1 MANPPEQPL
10 LRLGAATPIA
20 RRAGGRISIPR
31 KFGPGEH
38 AQTPAGQK
46 LTRLSEQLDTNT
58 PALQLR
64 ADPDALA
71 PERLLVFEL
80 TGGILKFEQSV
91 RLVPGLE
98 FLGAEDL
105 DEDDF
110 DKNPAVYLMVPSE
123 GALRNIVTLW
133 RGWQRDGTVPPGFS
147 AWKTMLSQLRNI
159 RPWGPQDRIA
169 PEDIDVLT
177 AEIEAGQPTVRVE
190 IELVF
195 RENAEVAER
204 EARASVAAVRGT
216 IISSSRIV
224 GAGYHAL
231 LTDIPAAALRD
242 ALARDPAGLAG
253 SEAILQIRP
262 QSIFQSVSLEEVPGF
277 TSGGAPNLAGDP
289 IAAVFDAVPLSQ
301 HPLLAGAL
309 SVDDP
314 FGLEPLAVGPRK
326 HGTAMA
332 SAVVHGDLNHGWDR
346 PLERPVHFV
355 NMLYA
360 TADPAHPERFP
371 DRLPADMFEE
381 ALVRMRE
388 GDDATAPHVIV
399 INASLGDPNKPF
411 ANRISGWARV
421 VDYLA
426 SKYGVLFVISAG
438 NHHAYIETQD
448 MTASAFEALDMP
460 QKIRVALR
468 ASASQITKRRIL
480 APAEAINA
488 ITVGALHADHYV
500 YPHPVSPPTFDLW
513 SETGLSTISSGLG
526 PGYGGA
532 TKPEILAPGGRH
544 YVRVHPAGDN
554 HRLQPLTANAA
565 NFGGIAVAAPPT
577 ATSLS
582 SNVVA
587 RTVGTSVAAALATG
601 VAARAHEALEAAYP
615 DFVGLPSAQRAVLL
629 KALLVHG
636 ARWTEARDLLIE
648 ILGPAD
654 NKKHYRQKDN
664 VRRYIG
670 FGAYDPELIV
680 NCANDRATL
689 WAVGTLN
696 SDQGK
701 RFRIPWP
708 AAMSGKAQPH
718 GLSATLA
725 WFTLPKPSA
734 VAYRG
739 VRMKIVEPDQLGAA
753 GVKACGAQPDPKQA
767 HKGTVVHRRW
777 DGEKAAA
784 IAGDGFFELD
794 VQREVDDV
802 DAGANFALV
811 VTLQMAGE
819 TAIYTQVLNRVAI
832 KPLVP
837 VPA

>member
-1 MANPPEQPL
+1 M
-10 LRLGAATPIA
+10 GAATAIG
-20 RRAGGRISIPR
+20 RRTGGGISIPR
-31 KFGPGEH
+31 KFEPSDQ

-46 LTRLSEQLDTNT
+46 LTRLSEQLDANT

-80 TGGILKFEQSV
+80 TGGILKFEQAV

-105 DEDDF
+105 DEDEF

-133 RGWQRDGTVPPGFS
+133 RSWQRDGTVPRRFS
-147 AWKTMLSQLRNI
+147 AWKAMLSQLRDI

-169 PEDIDVLT
+169 SEDVDVLT
-177 AEIEAGQPTVRVE
+177 AEVDAGQPTVRVE

-195 RENAEVAER
+195 RQNAEVAER
-204 EARASVAAVRGT
+204 EARAGIAAVRGA
-216 IISSSRIV
+216 IIARSRIE

-231 LTDIPAAALRD
+231 LTDIPTAALRD
-242 ALARDPAGLAG
+242 ALARDPASLAG

-262 QSIFQSVSLEEVPGF
+262 QSIFQSVSMEEVAGF
-277 TSGGAPNLAGDP
+277 PAGGAPNLVGDP

-301 HPLLAGAL
+301 HPRLAGTL

-332 SAVVHGDLNHGWDR
+332 SAVVHGDLNHAWDR

-388 GDDATAPHVIV
+388 GNEATARHVIV

-426 SKYGVLFVISAG
+426 SKFGVLFVISAG
-438 NHHAYIETQD
+438 NHHAYVETQD
-448 MTASAFEALDMP
+448 MTAGAFEALDIP

-468 ASASQITKRRIL
+468 ASASQIATRRIL
-480 APAEAINA
+480 APAEAVNA

-500 YPHPVSPPTFDLW
+500 YPHPVAPPTFDLW
-513 SETGLSTISSGLG
+513 DGTGLSTISSGLG

-544 YVRVHPAGDN
+544 YVRVDPAGDH

-582 SNVVA
+582 PNVVA

-615 DFVGLPSAQRAVLL
+615 DFVGLPSAQRAALL

-654 NKKHYRQKDN
+654 NRQHYKQKDN

-680 NCANDRATL
+680 NCADDRATL

-725 WFTLPKPSA
+725 WFTPPKPGA

-739 VRMKIVEPDQLGAA
+739 VRMKIVEPGQLGAA
-753 GVKACGAQPDPKQA
+753 GVKACGTQPDPKQA

-777 DGEKAAA
+777 NGEKAAA

-794 VQREVDDV
+794 VQREVDDL
-802 DAGANFALV
+802 DAAANFALV

-819 TAIYTQVLNRVAI
+819 AAIYTQVLNRVAI
-832 KPLVP
+832 KPIVP